1 MGKVIKSGNKDI
13 MLIGQYQHT
22 IDSKKRLAL
31 PVKFRGELGSNVVI
45 TKGVENCLVVYTEK
59 EWEVMSQ
66 KLAHLPIS
74 QQEARSFSR
83 HLLASAT
90 EVSLDKL
97 GRILIPDYLKNYA
110 TLEKNV
116 VICGLSNRLE
126 IWNEAT
132 WQAYSQNAEKGVE
145 EIVSKLGPLGI

>member
-1 MGKVIKSGNKDI
+1 

-22 IDSKKRLAL
+22 LDSKKRLAL
-31 PVKFRGELGSNVVI
+31 PVKFRGDLGTKVVV

-59 EWEVMSQ
+59 EWELMSQ

-74 QQEARSFSR
+74 QQEARSFTR
-83 HLLASAT
+83 HLLASAS
-90 EVSLDKL
+90 EAELDKL
-97 GRILIPDYLKNYA
+97 GRILIPDYLKDYA
-110 TLEKNV
+110 NLQKEV

-126 IWNEAT
+126 IWNETA
-132 WQAYSQNAEKGVE
+132 WKAYSNTAEKGVE

>member
-1 MGKVIKSGNKDI
+1 
-13 MLIGQYQHT
+13 MLIGQYKHT
-22 IDSKKRLAL
+22 IDNKKRLAL
-31 PVKFRGELGSNVVI
+31 PVKFRGELGAKVII

-66 KLAHLPIS
+66 KLGSLPIS
-74 QQEARSFSR
+74 QTEARSFTR

-97 GRILIPDYLKNYA
+97 GRILIPDYLKEYA
-110 TLEKNV
+110 SFKKNV

-126 IWNEAT
+126 IWDET
-132 WQAYSQNAEKGVE
+132 KWEAYSKNAEKGVE

>member
-1 MGKVIKSGNKDI
+1 
-13 MLIGQYQHT
+13 MLIGQYKHT
-22 IDSKKRLAL
+22 IDIKKRLAL
-31 PVKFRGELGSNVVI
+31 PIKFRGELGAKVI
-45 TKGVENCLVVYTEK
+45 VTKGVENCLVVYTEK

-66 KLAHLPIS
+66 KLGNLPVS
-74 QQEARSFSR
+74 QTEARSFTR

-90 EVSLDKL
+90 EVTLDKL

-110 TLEKNV
+110 HFKKNV

-126 IWNEAT
+126 VWDEQKWENYT
-132 WQAYSQNAEKGVE
+132 KNAEKGVE